1 MKDDVYATEKRMKG
15 MLSVALEELKVR
27 FYNFQSIL
35 LYSCLRI
42 FKNIF
47 LFGLFS
53 QKIIT
58 PLSPP
63 QKYVYYF
70 FSLNLGKWMNI
81 WVKSI
86 KNKEKRFHLPPPRK
100 YLKSFR
106 LPKYTPLFS
115 FIRLVGRKICW
126 TKSVWLEELS
136 KILRL
141 LKFIFIYI

>member
-15 MLSVALEELKVR
+15 MLSVALEELQVR

-70 FSLNLGKWMNI
+70 FFAEFGKMNEYLGK
-81 WVKSI
+81 KYQ
-86 KNKEKRFHLPPPRK
+86 KRKRKKVSPP
-100 YLKSFR
+100 S
-106 LPKYTPLFS
+106 PL
-115 FIRLVGRKICW
+115 
-126 TKSVWLEELS
+126 
-136 KILRL
+136 
-141 LKFIFIYI
+141 